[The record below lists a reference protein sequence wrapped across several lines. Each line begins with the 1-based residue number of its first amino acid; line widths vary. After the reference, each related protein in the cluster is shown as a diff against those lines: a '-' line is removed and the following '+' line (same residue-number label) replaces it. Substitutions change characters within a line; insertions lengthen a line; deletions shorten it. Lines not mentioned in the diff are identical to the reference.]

1 RVAAGDGAARR
12 QGGLADRRTAGPVL
26 RANGAEQGH
35 RDRPG
40 HRPGGLR
47 HAPTSDGG
55 ATQRARGAPVNEAHK
70 AEIGVFGGS
79 GFYTFLSDVETVTVD
94 TAWGSPSGPVTIGSI
109 DDVRVAFLPRHGPHH
124 EWPPHRVNYRANV
137 DAMRQLG
144 VHTLL
149 APFAAGSLR

>member
-1 RVAAGDGAARR
+1 AGRSPRPRADRPPVRVAAGDGAARR

-94 TAWGSPSGPVTIGSI
+94 TARGSPAAPVAMRTRQ
-109 DDVRVAFLPRHGPHH
+109 DVRSALLPRAELP
-124 EWPPHRVNYRANV
+124 
-137 DAMRQLG
+137 
-144 VHTLL
+144 
-149 APFAAGSLR
+149 